1 MDLITSQRKLCASSQ
16 NTALWYI
23 FIIQTVLGPEQRGS
37 FAYSTIFLCSPLL
50 QSKLRFVKCRTRR
63 VTTGRHGNVPKT
75 ENTAWLLGCYAGL
88 HQTCAGLRG
97 LSMKRSLTQ
106 PPTHT
111 HTESVYACARA
122 RLLARVCCQPLPR
135 FASGKEDTVDQSE
148 RAKQMTGC
156 RTPFPHYYASYGEDT
171 PPNVHVRTAPI
182 PHPSA
187 APSGGSNMSNISD
200 GDVLKIQ
207 RTLSALLIA
216 QGAVRNIQ

>member
-1 MDLITSQRKLCASSQ
+1 MDFVTNQRKLCASSQ

-75 ENTAWLLGCYAGL
+75 ENTGWLLGCWAASDMCWPSRAQ
-88 HQTCAGLRG
+88 HE
-97 LSMKRSLTQ
+97 TQ
-106 PPTHT
+106 SHTTSHTHT